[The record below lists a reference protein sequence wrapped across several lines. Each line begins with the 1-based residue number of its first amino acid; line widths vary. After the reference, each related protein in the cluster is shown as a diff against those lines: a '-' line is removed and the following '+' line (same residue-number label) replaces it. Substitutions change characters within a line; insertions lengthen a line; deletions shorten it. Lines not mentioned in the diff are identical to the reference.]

1 MKYFIPC
8 LAVANNLSVEKL
20 PSQFQTIRR
29 LKRVFVSRKI
39 LFKKVTI
46 IPKGQSSKLKGST
59 CNITVSEVDRN
70 CVSLPRSAD
79 SNGLIIVKLER
90 KTEYRSHVVFEPVRQ
105 SFADSF

>member
-1 MKYFIPC
+1 MKYFMLC
-8 LAVANNLSVEKL
+8 LAVANSLSVEKL

-29 LKRVFVSRKI
+29 LKRVFVSRKV

-46 IPKGQSSKLKGST
+46 ISNGQSSKLKGSI

-70 CVSLPRSAD
+70 CVSLPRSAE

-90 KTEYRSHVVFEPVRQ
+90 KAEYRSHVVFEPVRQ
-105 SFADSF
+105 SFVDSF